1 VQSAL
6 AHGPSVTER
15 ERGAAAIE
23 AYAAKVHA
31 THVSL
36 EITSR
41 IFELMGARAT
51 ASKYRLDR
59 FWRNVRTHTL
69 HDPVFYKAREVG
81 DFVLNG
87 AIPGVSL
94 YS

>member
-1 VQSAL
+1 
-6 AHGPSVTER
+6 
-15 ERGAAAIE
+15 
-23 AYAAKVHA
+23 VHS

-36 EITSR
+36 DITSR

-51 ASKYRLDR
+51 ASKYRFDR

-81 DFVLNG
+81 EFYLKG
-87 AIPGVSL
+87 QIPEVSL